1 MKFRLNIAIF
11 GATGYTGIEL
21 IRLLKF
27 HKKVDIKYLISKKNF
42 NKKVS
47 DFYPALEFEKYSKL
61 IKFSQVD
68 WKDLDVIFLCLPTN
82 ESKKILKKIPKHV
95 CIIDLSNDLIV
106 SEIVLAKG
114 TACDGTNMD
123 RIKSEFSTKFV
134 KVPTSCIF
142 AYFANDLVLSL
153 LPSNEVITFT
163 LLFMSCAPTACPM
176 SPGLIIPTVILSK
189 ILLIIFVLLHL
200 IVVRGLLLVLEYP
213 HLLILGLK
221 DWQIIG

>member
-42 NKKVS
+42 NKKIS

-95 CIIDLSNDLIV
+95 CIIDLSNDFRLNSFSSNKWIYGLADHWNDFYNFKDSKHLQYDNQTYRLI
-106 SEIVLAKG
+106 
-114 TACDGTNMD
+114 
-123 RIKSEFSTKFV
+123 
-134 KVPTSCIF
+134 
-142 AYFANDLVLSL
+142 
-153 LPSNEVITFT
+153 
-163 LLFMSCAPTACPM
+163 
-176 SPGLIIPTVILSK
+176 
-189 ILLIIFVLLHL
+189 
-200 IVVRGLLLVLEYP
+200 P
-213 HLLILGLK
+213 HLNPYLK
-221 DWQIIG
+221 QPQYQINHNKH